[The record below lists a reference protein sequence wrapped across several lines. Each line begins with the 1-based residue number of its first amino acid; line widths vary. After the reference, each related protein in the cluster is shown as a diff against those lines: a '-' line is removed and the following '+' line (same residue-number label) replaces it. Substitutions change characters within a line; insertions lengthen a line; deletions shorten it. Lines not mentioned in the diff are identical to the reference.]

1 MKRMQGMLRRPAIWF
16 WLAAL
21 GIGLLYWRFN
31 GWDKHDHIPEWI
43 QAGGSV
49 LAIIGAFWI
58 GDSTRRAEQVQK
70 RQAIG
75 AVVQAAQDFSDRIR
89 DVIQRSN
96 ADAGIVEPSIYDI
109 YHEEVTKALADALS
123 KIPLHEL
130 GSPAAVQAVLYLHG
144 QFAHFLPP
152 DIDKFIAGP
161 DKHPD
166 FKDSKHSYD
175 DLPQPQRGQKQK
187 MLRIGQFNVLAG
199 NVLVHLNGIDRECG
213 VCLRELGFP
222 VAPATKMKTVSK

>member
-109 YHEEVTKALADALS
+109 YHEEVTKALADALT
-123 KIPLHEL
+123 KIPLHDL
-130 GSPAAVQAVLYLHG
+130 PSSDAVRAVLYLHG
-144 QFAHFLPP
+144 QFARFLPP
-152 DIDKFIAGP
+152 AIDQFIAGP
-161 DKHPD
+161 GKHPD
-166 FKDSKHSYD
+166 FKNREHDYD

-187 MLRIGQFNVLAG
+187 MLRIVQFNVLAN

-213 VCLRELGFP
+213 KCLRELGVQA
-222 VAPATKMKTVSK
+222 VAATKIETVS